1 MNTVGFPNL
10 GLGPFEIDPT
20 AISLGPL
27 RIQWYG
33 VIIVCGMI
41 LAALYACFRMKSISF
56 STDDFLDVALVCI
69 PSGIVGARL
78 YYVLTSLSSYT
89 SFWDVFKIWEGG
101 LAIYG
106 GIIGGLLG
114 VIAVCRFKH
123 QNLFAVLDC
132 IAPGV
137 MIGQFIGRWGNFV
150 NAEAYGVIGHYDF
163 LGREFDASFLAE
175 GNPFLMTVNGLPVH
189 PTFLY
194 ESVWNLIGFLL
205 INAFWKKKKY
215 NGEVLLEYLTWYG
228 LGRSIIEGF
237 RADSLYIGSLRI
249 SQLLAFACFSVGII
263 LLIVFA
269 VRHRNTKNET
279 KS

>member
-10 GLGPFEIDPT
+10 GLGPFTIDPT
-20 AISLGPL
+20 AVRLGPL
-27 RIQWYG
+27 SIRWYG

-41 LAALYACFRMKSISF
+41 LSTLYAFKRMKSISLT
-56 STDDFLDVALVCI
+56 SDDCLDVALVCI

-78 YYVLTSLSSYT
+78 YYVLTSLSSYA

-114 VIAVCRFKH
+114 VIAVCRYKH
-123 QNLFAVLDC
+123 KSLLSVLDC

-150 NAEAYGVIGHYDF
+150 NAEAYGVIGSYDF
-163 LGREFDASFLAE
+163 LGLSLDASVLAE

-228 LGRSIIEGF
+228 LGRAVIEGF

-249 SQLLAFACFSVGII
+249 SQLLAFSCFLVGTV
-263 LLIVFA
+263 LLA
-269 VRHRNTKNET
+269 VLAVKHKKRTINK
-279 KS
+279 